1 MPNSKTK
8 TKTKEQVRFVQ
19 NDGPTMFAVVTRG
32 NGGFEQLDYCSVPI
46 PKPGSGEVLLRVL
59 AAGIN
64 NTEINTRLGWYS
76 SSVRSS
82 TDEFASSDGEFA
94 ESDGGWNEETP
105 FPLIQGTD
113 CCAEVVEV
121 VDQNDSHLVG
131 KRVLVRSCMRKNDFS
146 SLDNVW
152 LASDFDGAFAQ
163 YVVVPSGEVFVIDC
177 DWTNAELATIP
188 CAYGTAEN
196 MLHRSVVTAN
206 DRVLIMGASG
216 GVGSAVVQL
225 AKRRGAEVFA
235 VTSKAKAKQV
245 AGLGADHVIDRDSDL
260 INVLGEQSVSVVVDN
275 VGGAGF
281 KDRVKLLKRGGRF
294 VSSGAIAGAIVE
306 FDMRDFYLRD
316 LTFIGCTAWDEPVFQ
331 NLIGYIACGEIKPLV
346 AEVFKLKDIVAA
358 QTEFLRKQHFGN
370 FVLIPPD

>member
-1 MPNSKTK
+1 
-8 TKTKEQVRFVQ
+8 
-19 NDGPTMFAVVTRG
+19 MFAVVTRG

-163 YVVVPSGEVFVIDC
+163 YVVVPSVKFSLLIVTGPMQNWRLFPVRTVRQKIC
-177 DWTNAELATIP
+177 W
-188 CAYGTAEN
+188 
-196 MLHRSVVTAN
+196 SVAGLPTK

-216 GVGSAVVQL
+216 GVGSAAVQL
-225 AKRRGAEVFA
+225 AKRRGASSVLR
-235 VTSKAKAKQV
+235 SLRRLRQNKS
-245 AGLGADHVIDRDSDL
+245 AGFGADHVIDRDSDL
-260 INVLGEQSVSVVVDN
+260 LNVLGEQSVSVVVDN
-275 VGGAGF
+275 VGG
-281 KDRVKLLKRGGRF
+281 RG
-294 VSSGAIAGAIVE
+294 V
-306 FDMRDFYLRD
+306 
-316 LTFIGCTAWDEPVFQ
+316 
-331 NLIGYIACGEIKPLV
+331 
-346 AEVFKLKDIVAA
+346 
-358 QTEFLRKQHFGN
+358 
-370 FVLIPPD
+370 